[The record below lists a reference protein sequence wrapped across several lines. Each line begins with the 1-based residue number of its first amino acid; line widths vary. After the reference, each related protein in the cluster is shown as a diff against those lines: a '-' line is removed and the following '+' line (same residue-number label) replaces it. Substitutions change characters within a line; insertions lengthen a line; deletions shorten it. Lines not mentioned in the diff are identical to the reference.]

1 MIHSASLARRE
12 LAVNRG
18 PLFAYAFNMMSIS
31 GREVVQFL
39 YGEDGMDGVW
49 VEKQNFDILLMG
61 RKQFKQAYEIDV
73 NSPKFGYSSVPG
85 QRYLTRDVRVGEG
98 RGSEALFYLF

>member
-1 MIHSASLARRE
+1 
-12 LAVNRG
+12 
-18 PLFAYAFNMMSIS
+18 
-31 GREVVQFL
+31 
-39 YGEDGMDGVW
+39 MDGVW

-85 QRYLTRDVRVGEG
+85 QRYLTRDVRVGVEKWSDAVFG
-98 RGSEALFYLF
+98 YNIGGVFYFDFFGIFLYFDVFLKFFVHTAALGTRYL

>member
-1 MIHSASLARRE
+1 
-12 LAVNRG
+12 
-18 PLFAYAFNMMSIS
+18 
-31 GREVVQFL
+31 
-39 YGEDGMDGVW
+39 MDGVW

-85 QRYLTRDVRVGEG
+85 QRYLTRDVRVGVG
-98 RGSEALFYLF
+98 KRFDAFLKLFCSHGCTLSPVQGITDFSFQQFVGGFTERLTSVAT